1 MLRFLGRRLLL
12 LAATLW
18 IVFTITFVLMRSVPG
33 GPFSSERRPPPEI
46 REAIER
52 RYRLDRPLV
61 EQYFGELG
69 RILRGDLGMSFRLAD
84 YSVAEVIAEGWQ
96 ATATLGL
103 IALVLAVFIGGGA
116 GLLSAARPGGVV
128 DGLVR
133 TLSMVGISLP
143 SFALAGLAVL
153 VVVYRLRLLPA
164 AGWGT
169 LPQVILPASCLG
181 AVYAAEIARL
191 VRSGLLEA
199 LQSDWVRTARAK
211 GAGRWRIVAG
221 HALRGAVGPLVAFLG
236 PAVAGILTGSVVVE
250 KVFAIPGIGYHFVE
264 AATTRDYTLAM
275 GLVLLYTLLL
285 GLAGIAVDL
294 VQAALDPRVDL
305 ER

>member
-1 MLRFLGRRLLL
+1 MIRFLLRRLAW

-52 RYRLDRPLV
+52 RYRLDRPLS
-61 EQYFGELG
+61 EQYASELG

-84 YSVAEVIAEGWQ
+84 YSVSEVIAEGWR
-96 ATATLGL
+96 ATATLGTV
-103 IALVLAVFIGGGA
+103 ALLLAVLLGGA
-116 GLLSAARPGGVV
+116 AGVVSAARPGGMV
-128 DGLVR
+128 DLVVR

-143 SFALAGLAVL
+143 SFAVAGLAVL
-153 VVVYRLRLLPA
+153 FLVYELRLLPA

-169 LPQVILPASCLG
+169 LPQLILPACCLA

-191 VRSGLLEA
+191 VRSGLMEA
-199 LQSDWVRTARAK
+199 LASDWIRTARAK
-211 GAGRWRIVAG
+211 GAGRWRIVAR
-221 HALRGAVGPLVAFLG
+221 HALRGALAPVVAFLG
-236 PAVAGILTGSVVVE
+236 PAIAGILTGSVVVE
-250 KVFAIPGIGYHFVE
+250 KVFAIPGIGYHFIE

-285 GLAGIAVDL
+285 GAAGIAVDL

>member
-1 MLRFLGRRLLL
+1 MIRFLLRRLAW

-52 RYRLDRPLV
+52 RYRLDRPLP
-61 EQYFGELG
+61 EQYAAELG

-84 YSVAEVIAEGWQ
+84 YSVSEVISEGWR
-96 ATATLGL
+96 ATATLGTV
-103 IALVLAVFIGGGA
+103 ALLLAVLLGGA
-116 GLLSAARPGGVV
+116 AGVVSAARPGGVI
-128 DGLVR
+128 DLAVR
-133 TLSMVGISLP
+133 TLSMVGIALP
-143 SFALAGLAVL
+143 SFAVAGLAVL
-153 VVVYRLRLLPA
+153 LLVYELRLLPA

-169 LPQVILPASCLG
+169 LPQLILPACCLA

-191 VRSGLLEA
+191 VRSGLMEA
-199 LQSDWVRTARAK
+199 LTSDWVRTARAK
-211 GAGRWRIVAG
+211 GAGRWRIVAR
-221 HALRGAVGPLVAFLG
+221 HALRGALAPVVAFLG
-236 PAVAGILTGSVVVE
+236 PAIAGILTGSVVVE
-250 KVFAIPGIGYHFVE
+250 KVFAIPGIGYHFIE

-285 GLAGIAVDL
+285 GSAGIAVDL
-294 VQAALDPRVDL
+294 VQAALDPRIDL

>member
-1 MLRFLGRRLLL
+1 MLRFLARRMLL

-69 RILRGDLGMSFRLAD
+69 RLTRGDLGMSFRLAD
-84 YSVAEVIAEGWQ
+84 YSVAEVIAEGWR

-103 IALVLAVFIGGGA
+103 VALAFAIFVGGGA
-116 GLLSAARPGGVV
+116 GIVSAARPGGVI

-153 VVVYRLRLLPA
+153 VVVYWMRLLPA

-169 LPQVILPASCLG
+169 LPQVILPAGCLG
-181 AVYAAEIARL
+181 CVYAAEIARL
-191 VRSGLLEA
+191 VRSGLMES

-221 HALRGAVGPLVAFLG
+221 HALRGSVGPLVAFLG